1 MAINNEDL
9 ESLNEQLRS
18 LAEFM
23 GQMVGQKAEEKELTE
38 EQLAAQKGFI
48 KDSSGNYKKIDTEY
62 KKRTEAEKNRADLEK
77 KVNDE
82 LDRQYTK
89 TQQQHAKEEVVN
101 LKREE
106 LFQKE
111 LKSISDVIE
120 GSLEINNA
128 QKRVIAEWK
137 TSEAY
142 LTVQR
147 ADMFKKQAE
156 AMGGIVASNG
166 TLLKNNGK
174 IINTTAELSKEQ
186 QKQLAELKVSGAP
199 GKAFGDMAD
208 KLNSTKDITGEFSNK
223 IVEATKGSMGLTA
236 SYKLYLRL

>member
-111 LKSISDVIE
+111 L
-120 GSLEINNA
+120 N
-128 QKRVIAEWK
+128 
-137 TSEAY
+137 
-142 LTVQR
+142 
-147 ADMFKKQAE
+147 KK
-156 AMGGIVASNG
+156 
-166 TLLKNNGK
+166 L
-174 IINTTAELSKEQ
+174 
-186 QKQLAELKVSGAP
+186 
-199 GKAFGDMAD
+199 D
-208 KLNSTKDITGEFSNK
+208 GE
-223 IVEATKGSMGLTA
+223 
-236 SYKLYLRL
+236 